1 MSVTMCGWLVQLA
14 LRHVTLTVE
23 TLCPV
28 LRRNGIAKKSGVVLL
43 AGCWDECAQ
52 LRERREGGD
61 SCGERG
67 VTNLPAGDEH
77 GAIPAVR
84 EFD

>member
-1 MSVTMCGWLVQLA
+1 MCGWLLPLA
-14 LRHVTLTVE
+14 RCHALKRALTVE

-52 LRERREGGD
+52 LRERR
-61 SCGERG
+61 
-67 VTNLPAGDEH
+67 
-77 GAIPAVR
+77 
-84 EFD
+84 